1 MREPPQHR
9 QLGRDPSLGQPPLG
23 TWYQACGLLFQGLHG
38 PCLVT
43 GPWPKKGYGKD
54 VRRQLADILSVPA
67 SGPRRA
73 SKNGTANQSHERGA
87 DAATPLQPTRP
98 GRSEREAHK
107 SSRRTANTP
116 RKPHQPSPR
125 HLRRQVQEHLSQ
137 VMKLVQ
143 ALSEVMCPSATR
155 KSEQLRMPYFVEGER
170 HIRHDLGSPPGA
182 FQLCLRRCLKN
193 SQQMAK
199 RNLFDEKPARH
210 CASCWTHD
218 YFRKCTHT
226 QSLT

>member
-1 MREPPQHR
+1 MNHRSSKPKQSGMREPPQHR
-9 QLGRDPSLGQPPLG
+9 QLDHDPPHGQPPLG
-23 TWYQACGLLFQGLHG
+23 TRYRAHGLTFRSLRG

-43 GPWPKKGYGKD
+43 DSWPDKGYGKD

-67 SGPRRA
+67 FRPRRA
-73 SKNGTANQSHERGA
+73 SENGTANQSYERGA
-87 DAATPLQPTRP
+87 DAATPLRPTRP

-107 SSRRTANTP
+107 SSRRTADTP

-125 HLRRQVQEHLSQ
+125 HLCRQMQEHLSQ

-182 FQLCLRRCLKN
+182 FQMCLRRCLRDP
-193 SQQMAK
+193 Q
-199 RNLFDEKPARH
+199 
-210 CASCWTHD
+210 
-218 YFRKCTHT
+218 
-226 QSLT
+226 